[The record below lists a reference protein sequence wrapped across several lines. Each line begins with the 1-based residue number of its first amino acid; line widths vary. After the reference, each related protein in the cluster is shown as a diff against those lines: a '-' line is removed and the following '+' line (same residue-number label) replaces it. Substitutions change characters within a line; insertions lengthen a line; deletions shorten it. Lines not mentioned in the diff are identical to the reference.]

1 MSATLTAPPTIYK
14 AVVHPEEEGGYWA
27 EVAGL
32 PGCFT
37 QGETLDELYHNLAE
51 AIASHLD
58 LDAETVRV
66 GLLEM
71 AA

>member
-1 MSATLTAPPTIYK
+1 MSAALASSPTTYK
-14 AVVHPEEEGGYWA
+14 AIVHAEADGRHWA

-37 QGETLDELYHNLAE
+37 QGDTLDDLYRNLAE
-51 AIASHLD
+51 AIASHLG
-58 LDAETVRV
+58 LEIPAVLI

>member
-1 MSATLTAPPTIYK
+1 MSATLTASPTVYK

-58 LDAETVRV
+58 LDTDSVRV

>member
-1 MSATLTAPPTIYK
+1 VSATLVSSPTVYT
-14 AVVHPEEEGGYWA
+14 AVVHPEDEGGYWA

-58 LDAETVRV
+58 LDTDTVRV

>member
-1 MSATLTAPPTIYK
+1 VSATLISSPTVYK

-58 LDAETVRV
+58 LDTDTVRV